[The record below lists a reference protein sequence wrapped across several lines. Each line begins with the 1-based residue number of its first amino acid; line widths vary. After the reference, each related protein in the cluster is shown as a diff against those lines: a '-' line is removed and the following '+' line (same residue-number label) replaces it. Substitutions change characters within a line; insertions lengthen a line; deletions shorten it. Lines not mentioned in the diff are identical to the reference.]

1 VRAYNPCM
9 LHSLQQL
16 FGNALIERFT
26 LMVNHVIS
34 SEAAA
39 VQRLRPHAGR
49 CIRLHIIGWPSALPP
64 LPALAF
70 VVTPAGLVEWC
81 GPETTQVADL
91 QLSVD
96 ASNPARLVAQG
107 LAGQRPPVD
116 VAGDARLATDVSWL
130 MDNLRWEAQDDL
142 ARIVGPALA
151 NELARVGAMLAAGV
165 RHAVRSLADL
175 AERLRSEQ
183 PVR

>member
-1 VRAYNPCM
+1 MRAYNPCM

-64 LPALAF
+64 LPALA
-70 VVTPAGLVEWC
+70 
-81 GPETTQVADL
+81 
-91 QLSVD
+91 
-96 ASNPARLVAQG
+96 
-107 LAGQRPPVD
+107 
-116 VAGDARLATDVSWL
+116 
-130 MDNLRWEAQDDL
+130 
-142 ARIVGPALA
+142 

-165 RHAVRSLADL
+165 RDAVRSLADL

>member
-1 VRAYNPCM
+1 MRAYNPCM

-130 MDNLRWEAQDDL
+130 MDNLRWDAQDDL

-165 RHAVRSLADL
+165 RDAVRSLADL
-175 AERLRSEQ
+175 AERSRSEQ